1 MFHNRVR
8 SSRRSRGFISSCSAP
23 SAKCMGLEI
32 LAWNP
37 ASSGPKGWET
47 SQIDH
52 HVTTEKDMRPLQ
64 SVESSKVAIFIAR
77 GVNHWD
83 WCQQCTRYLDH
94 IFEFVPHWWEPAYL
108 HTNGTFHY
116 QDQFDKYGRLVGRGT
131 WLRFKIHLF
140 PDPHKSVDGVI
151 QHEWR
156 DVILFTNW
164 QKESDETRILFL
176 GTDEELLDRVLPLL
190 LLRLQEGPISDPLW
204 MYPIVLNDYL
214 NLQHKATYI
223 IRDLTEI
230 EEERV
235 ELSDVPR
242 SKAVYVKLHEVS
254 RWAVLVSELLSVSK
268 KTLEYIVQCHE
279 EFMQQNTQWDPLP
292 SPGALPD
299 TGLEASDLATAA
311 MMARRTHQS
320 FRLYYHM
327 FYTMH
332 CRCESYRERMRNE
345 IQLVFNVMAQNE
357 ARASV
362 AIAKATKADSQ
373 AMKATSFI
381 ALVFL
386 PPTFVSAVFSTT
398 FFTFGEDSTSWQISN
413 QFWVYWV
420 IVIPVTAVCLVVWYK
435 VFFHPKKILKGL
447 GDSRGDESLE
457 LGNLDHVGSSN

>member
-1 MFHNRVR
+1 
-8 SSRRSRGFISSCSAP
+8 
-23 SAKCMGLEI
+23 
-32 LAWNP
+32 
-37 ASSGPKGWET
+37 
-47 SQIDH
+47 
-52 HVTTEKDMRPLQ
+52 
-64 SVESSKVAIFIAR
+64 
-77 GVNHWD
+77 
-83 WCQQCTRYLDH
+83 
-94 IFEFVPHWWEPAYL
+94 
-108 HTNGTFHY
+108 
-116 QDQFDKYGRLVGRGT
+116 
-131 WLRFKIHLF
+131 
-140 PDPHKSVDGVI
+140 
-151 QHEWR
+151 
-156 DVILFTNW
+156 
-164 QKESDETRILFL
+164 
-176 GTDEELLDRVLPLL
+176 
-190 LLRLQEGPISDPLW
+190 
-204 MYPIVLNDYL
+204 MYPIILNDYL

-230 EEERV
+230 EEERA

-268 KTLEYIVQCHE
+268 KTVEYIVQCHE

-292 SPGALPD
+292 GPEALPE
-299 TGLEASDLATAA
+299 TEPEPSDVAVAA
-311 MMARRTHQS
+311 MIARNTHQS

-327 FYTMH
+327 FHSMH

-398 FFTFGEDSTSWQISN
+398 FFTFGEDSTSWQISS

-420 IVIPVTAVCLVVWYK
+420 VVVPVTAVCLLVWYK
-435 VFFHPKKILKGL
+435 VFFHPKKNFKGL
-447 GDSRGDESLE
+447 RDSRGDGGLE
-457 LGNLDHVGSSN
+457 LGDLNHVGSLN